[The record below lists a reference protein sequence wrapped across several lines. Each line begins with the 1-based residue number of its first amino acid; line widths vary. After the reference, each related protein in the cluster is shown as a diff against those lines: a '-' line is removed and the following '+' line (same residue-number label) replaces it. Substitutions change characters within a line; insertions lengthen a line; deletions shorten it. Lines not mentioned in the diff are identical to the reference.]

1 MLRNKS
7 NAGYLDDV
15 SARADADYN
24 ETVEMIEREKKIVY
38 VALNV
43 NLSRTDR
50 PTDVYA
56 AITWTAASSVVST

>member
-24 ETVEMIEREKKIVY
+24 EAVEMIEREKKIVY
-38 VALNV
+38 VALE
-43 NLSRTDR
+43 
-50 PTDVYA
+50 
-56 AITWTAASSVVST
+56 VSLIKAERLTFVQR